1 MENQLRK
8 NSCLGINSSPDDWPG
23 EGPLDLK
30 IHDLPHRSSTIEW
43 WYVNS
48 HLVTVDGRE
57 FSLFAA
63 FFRSLEEVGEPT
75 LEPVYCHSL
84 TWALIDASEQKYYR
98 ESLLDPRTPSIA
110 LKKMEKDFQ
119 STDPFLKKALREVL
133 EQGKVIL
140 PDRLLKKNAEVST
153 EELKLDYD
161 GNRFVKL
168 TAECYQLKLS
178 DREAMVSCE
187 LLLTLKKPPARHG
200 DNGVVQGTTGEGMFY
215 YFVPSCQVEGTLT
228 LAGRTL
234 EVKTAKG
241 WYDHEFGRP
250 EDGQNSARTKSNV
263 AWNWIAV
270 QLDNGYEIS
279 AYDLID
285 IDQDKSCGHYAIVID
300 PEGNWECHREFIFK
314 PLENWSSSRTFE
326 SYPIRWLL
334 EIPDVDLFLTVE
346 AAFPAQE
353 FVTIISHPGFW
364 EGRVT
369 ITGDM
374 KEKIVEGIGF
384 VERSGFSKLAR
395 LEDFLKAVGQ
405 ETRTSIQNLLPLSP
419 TTVQLKKLLGSE
431 SQPHRLQGLDT
442 QQYSKALL
450 EPIRTIV
457 DRGGK
462 AWRSYAPLACIDLVG
477 GDSSF
482 FWDWLG
488 VPELLHVGSLIVDDV
503 QDRSLV
509 RRGGPTCHHVY
520 GEPLAIN
527 AGNVCYFLGEILLRD
542 SQISAADKLRIYELY
557 FDTLRAAHAGQALD
571 LSGFSYLMPEVV
583 ERATGEL
590 LEAGILS
597 MYRLKSGVPASASAK
612 MGAILGGGSQEQ
624 IDRLGGFF
632 EALGM
637 AFQIVDDV
645 LNLRG
650 FENNLKSKGEDIT
663 AGKITLPVAKAM
675 SALPLEK
682 RQELWQKLDANLSAP
697 DAISDVIETLE
708 TCGAIEACVE
718 QANEVVESAWQEIDR
733 LFPDSD
739 IKVRLRAFSW
749 YVLARHY

>member
-1 MENQLRK
+1 MENQLPK
-8 NSCLGINSSPDDWPG
+8 NSCLGIKSFPDDWPG
-23 EGPLDLK
+23 DGAIDLK

-57 FSLFAA
+57 FSVFAA
-63 FFRSLEEVGEPT
+63 FFRSLEEAGEPK

-98 ESLLDPRTPSIA
+98 ESLLDRRGPGIA
-110 LKKMEKDFQ
+110 LNKMQKDFNT
-119 STDPFLKKALREVL
+119 TDPFLKKALREVF
-133 EQGKVIL
+133 EQGKVTL
-140 PDRLLKKNAEVST
+140 PDLLLKKNAEVSA

-168 TAECYQLKLS
+168 TEGCYQLKLA
-178 DREAMVSCE
+178 DRDGIVGCE
-187 LLLTLKKPPARHG
+187 LLFTLKKPPARHG
-200 DNGVVQGTTGEGMFY
+200 NNGVVRGTTGEEMFY
-215 YFVPSCQVEGTLT
+215 YFVPSCRVEGTLT
-228 LAGRTL
+228 VAGKTL

-241 WYDHEFGRP
+241 WYDREFGRP
-250 EDGQNSARTKSNV
+250 EERQNSDRTKSNV

-270 QLDNGYEIS
+270 QLDNGCEIN

-285 IDQDKSCGHYAIVID
+285 IDKDTSCGHYAIVID
-300 PEGNWECHREFIFK
+300 PKGDWQCHREFTFK
-314 PLENWSSSRTFE
+314 PLENWTSSRTFE
-326 SYPIRWLL
+326 NYPIRWLL
-334 EIPDVDLFLTVE
+334 QIPALDLSLTVE

-353 FVTIISHPGFW
+353 FVTLISHPGFW

-369 ITGDM
+369 IAGEM
-374 KEKIVEGIGF
+374 KGKTVRGIGF
-384 VERSGFSKLAR
+384 IERSGFSKLAR

-405 ETRTSIQNLLPLSP
+405 QTRTSIQNLLPLAP
-419 TTVQLKKLLGSE
+419 TTAQLKKLIGSE
-431 SQPHRLQGLDT
+431 SQPHRLQGLDS
-442 QQYSKALL
+442 QQYSQALL

-477 GDSSF
+477 GDSSLF
-482 FWDWLG
+482 LDWLG

-509 RRGGPTCHHVY
+509 RRGGPTCHHLY

-527 AGNVCYFLGEILLRD
+527 AGNACYFLGEILLRN
-542 SQISAADKLRIYELY
+542 SNISAADKLRIYQLY

-583 ERATGEL
+583 DCGTGEL
-590 LEAGILS
+590 LEARILS
-597 MYRLKSGVPASASAK
+597 MYCLKSGVPASASAK

-632 EALGM
+632 EALGI

-675 SALPLEK
+675 SALPLKK
-682 RQELWQKLDANLSAP
+682 RQQLWKSLGANLSDP
-697 DAISDVIETLE
+697 KDISAVIDSLE
-708 TCGAIEACVE
+708 ACGAITACVQ
-718 QANEVVESAWQEIDR
+718 QANGLVESAWQELDR
-733 LFPDSD
+733 LVPDSD
-739 IKVRLRAFSW
+739 VKMRLRSFSW
-749 YVLARHY
+749 YVLQRHY